1 MDAFLQRKD
10 IFEMKFAGEDTG
22 KTLLVKDTSG
32 RVLGR
37 AKALKDC
44 LKNLLPPRLL

>member
-1 MDAFLQRKD
+1 
-10 IFEMKFAGEDTG
+10 
-22 KTLLVKDTSG
+22 VKDASG

-37 AKALKDC
+37 AKALKDR